1 MAINLNARLQALEK
15 KLNPVVGAPVLIFAD
30 DMEECTVG
38 DIVVYRFEDE
48 TADNYF
54 DRCSELYDKQCGNR
68 PALSVR
74 IRCAEAMI

>member
-1 MAINLNARLQALEK
+1 MSLIRTRLQALEK
-15 KLNPVVGAPVLIFAD
+15 KLNPVVGAPILIFAD

-38 DIVVYRFEDE
+38 DIVVYRLDGEHD
-48 TADNYF
+48 DDYF

-74 IRCAEAMI
+74 IRCAEAML